1 VTDRQSTVDLSLVSH
16 TNQGKTTLVRT
27 LLRREVGEVLDQA
40 HVTDENVPYEL
51 IVTGEHKLI
60 LWDTPGFGDS
70 ARLLKRL
77 EGHDNPLGWFQGQV
91 LDRLADRPMWC
102 GQQAVTNVREDADL
116 VLYLVNGSESPDA
129 AGYLEPEL
137 KILEWIAKPVIVVL
151 NQTGPPLDTADARAE
166 VERWRAWAARHLL
179 IRDVIS
185 LDAFTRCWV
194 QEGVLFE
201 RVVDSLAEGAR
212 ATMRELVEAWHA
224 RNATVFRDAL
234 SDVATFLTSA
244 ATDRVPLVRNDM
256 AERRNAS
263 ARLREEVRRRMREL
277 SHALIELHGLEGRSE
292 RGIETDIADLVLP
305 QTAADD
311 KRSAIWGGVLGGL
324 GGGLLADVLS
334 GGLTL
339 GGGMIGG
346 TLVGLL
352 GGLGYA
358 RTQKVLKGEDEPALT
373 WTPEFLKRLT
383 AEALLLYLA
392 VAHYGRGRGDYRDLE
407 QPKHWNEA
415 IETALSGRMEGLANA
430 ARDGDARFEALL
442 RTVLEDVLR
451 RLYPEAGPALARAAT
466 HAGEE
471 EP

>member
-1 VTDRQSTVDLSLVSH
+1 LSGTSKTVDLSLVSH

-27 LLRREVGEVLDQA
+27 LLRQEVGEVLDQA
-40 HVTDENVPYEL
+40 HVTDENTPHEL
-51 IVTGEHKLI
+51 IATGQSKLI

-91 LDRLADRPMWC
+91 IDRLTDRSMWC

-129 AGYLEPEL
+129 AGYLGPEL
-137 KILEWIAKPVIVVL
+137 EILKWIGKPVIVVL

-166 VERWRAWAARHLL
+166 VERWRAWAARHML
-179 IRDVIS
+179 IRDVLS

-201 RVVDSLAEGAR
+201 RVVDSLAEDAR
-212 ATMRELVEAWHA
+212 DTMRGLVEAWHM
-224 RNATVFRDAL
+224 RNAEIFGDAIG
-234 SDVATFLTSA
+234 SVATFLTSA
-244 ATDRVPLVRNDM
+244 ATDRVPLERNDM

-263 ARLREEVRRRMREL
+263 SRLREDVRRRMREL
-277 SHALIELHGLEGRSE
+277 SHAVIRLHGLEGRSE
-292 RGIETDIADLVLP
+292 RDIETDIADLVLP
-305 QTAADD
+305 QRAADD

-352 GGLGYA
+352 GGFGYS
-358 RTQKVLKGEDEPALT
+358 RTQKVLKGEEQPALT

-392 VAHYGRGRGDYRDLE
+392 IAHYGRGRGDYRDLE
-407 QPKHWNEA
+407 QPKHWNDA
-415 IETALSGRMEGLANA
+415 IETALSGRMEGLASA
-430 ARDGDARFEALL
+430 ARDGGQVFEDLL

-451 RLYPEAGPALARAAT
+451 RLYPEAGPALARASRSS
-466 HAGEE
+466 GS
-471 EP
+471 